1 MVSVNATAVNVS
13 WDMLGI
19 NISYYTVVYSRM
31 TKDQIRAQLQRRD
44 GEMSVIF
51 PAPVTSGVIS
61 NLNANGIYQFQVFAT
76 VIVKGSLLD
85 GERSAPFTLS
95 CK

>member
-1 MVSVNATAVNVS
+1 MNATAVNVS
-13 WDMLGI
+13 WDMLSI
-19 NISYYTVVYSRM
+19 NISYYTVVYSQI
-31 TKDQIRAQLQRRD
+31 TKDQIRAELQRHD

-51 PAPVTSGVIS
+51 PAPVTSGVVT

-76 VIVKGSLLD
+76 VVVNGSLLD
-85 GERSAPFTLS
+85 GERSTPFTLS